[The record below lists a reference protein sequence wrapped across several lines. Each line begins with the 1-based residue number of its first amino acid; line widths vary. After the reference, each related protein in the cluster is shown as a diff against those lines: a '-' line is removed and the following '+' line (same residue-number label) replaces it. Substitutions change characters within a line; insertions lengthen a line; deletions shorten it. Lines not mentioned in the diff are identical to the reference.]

1 MKLSDK
7 QKKILYISLFVIDI
21 LLTLFLFVLSLII
34 IVTMPKDPI
43 SLQNAT
49 GMIGWLQQNP
59 NIMLGV
65 IVVPLF
71 ALLAINVGVLIWYIR
86 SQNNKKVEVSDL
98 SEEMKAKL
106 KEELI
111 RELTN
116 KEEKYFKGGQRPPF
130 NSLILSKYFT
140 FL

>member
-1 MKLSDK
+1 MEKIMKLSDK
-7 QKKILYISLFVIDI
+7 QKKILYISLFAIDI
-21 LLTLFLFVLSLII
+21 LLTIFLFVLSLII

-116 KEEKYFKGGQRPPF
+116 KEEK
-130 NSLILSKYFT
+130 
-140 FL
+140 

>member
-1 MKLSDK
+1 MEKTMKLSDK

-21 LLTLFLFVLSLII
+21 LLTIFLFVLSLII

-86 SQNNKKVEVSDL
+86 SQNNKKIEVSDL

-116 KEEKYFKGGQRPPF
+116 KEEK
-130 NSLILSKYFT
+130 
-140 FL
+140 

>member
-1 MKLSDK
+1 MEKTMKLSDK

-116 KEEKYFKGGQRPPF
+116 KEER
-130 NSLILSKYFT
+130 
-140 FL
+140 

>member
-7 QKKILYISLFVIDI
+7 QKKILYISLFAIDI
-21 LLTLFLFVLSLII
+21 LLTIFLFVLSLII

-43 SLQNAT
+43 SLQNAA

-71 ALLAINVGVLIWYIR
+71 ALLAINVEVLIWYIR

-116 KEEKYFKGGQRPPF
+116 KEEK
-130 NSLILSKYFT
+130 
-140 FL
+140 

>member
-1 MKLSDK
+1 MKLSEK
-7 QKKILYISLFVIDI
+7 QKKIIYISLFVLDI
-21 LLTLFLFVLSLII
+21 LLTIFLFVLSIII

-71 ALLAINVGVLIWYIR
+71 ALLALNVGILIWYIK
-86 SQNNKKVEVSDL
+86 SQNNKKIEVSDL

-111 RELTN
+111 KELTN
-116 KEEKYFKGGQRPPF
+116 KEKK
-130 NSLILSKYFT
+130 
-140 FL
+140 

>member
-1 MKLSDK
+1 MEKTMKLSDK

-21 LLTLFLFVLSLII
+21 LLTIFLFVLSLII
-34 IVTMPKDPI
+34 IITMPKDPI

-116 KEEKYFKGGQRPPF
+116 KEEK
-130 NSLILSKYFT
+130 
-140 FL
+140 

>member
-1 MKLSDK
+1 MENIMKLGDK

-116 KEEKYFKGGQRPPF
+116 KEEK
-130 NSLILSKYFT
+130 
-140 FL
+140 

>member
-1 MKLSDK
+1 MEKTMKLSDK

-116 KEEKYFKGGQRPPF
+116 KEEK
-130 NSLILSKYFT
+130 
-140 FL
+140 

>member
-21 LLTLFLFVLSLII
+21 LLTIFLFVLSLII

-116 KEEKYFKGGQRPPF
+116 KEKK
-130 NSLILSKYFT
+130 
-140 FL
+140 

>member
-1 MKLSDK
+1 MEKTMKLSDK

-86 SQNNKKVEVSDL
+86 SQNNKKIEVSDL

-116 KEEKYFKGGQRPPF
+116 KEEK
-130 NSLILSKYFT
+130 
-140 FL
+140 